1 MLQSIKK
8 LYGIGLSALDGEIG
22 HVQDFYFDD
31 QDWAI
36 RYVVA
41 DTGSWLAGRQVLFP
55 PHALGGLDQTRKLLR
70 VNLTRKQ
77 IENSPS
83 IESYKPVSRQYE
95 EEYHRYYGWPY
106 YWQGGGLCGTGGF
119 PIFEIPAE
127 SLPDKP
133 VTVNSSRAERA
144 DEHLRSTLNVDGY
157 RLEAS
162 DGKIGHVCDFMMD
175 TERWAIRQLVV
186 KTGWFPGKEVE
197 IPTDKIERIS
207 YDESS
212 VFVNLTG
219 KIVER
224 SPLHHVV
231 FNGAAS

>member
-1 MLQSIKK
+1 MLQNIKK
-8 LYGIGLSALDGEIG
+8 LYGIRLGASDGEIG

-31 QDWAI
+31 QDWTV
-36 RYVVA
+36 RYVAA
-41 DTGSWLAGRQVLFP
+41 DTGSWLAGRQVLFS
-55 PHALGGLDQTRKLLR
+55 PHAFGNLDQTRKLLR

-106 YWQGGGLCGTGGF
+106 YWQGGGLWGTDTF
-119 PIFEIPAE
+119 PIFEIPAK
-127 SLPDKP
+127 SLPGKP
-133 VTVNSSRAERA
+133 VTENGSPPKRT

-175 TERWAIRQLVV
+175 IESWAISRLVI
-186 KTGWFPGKEVE
+186 KTGWLPGREVE
-197 IPTDKIERIS
+197 ISTSKVDRIS
-207 YDESS
+207 YDKST

-219 KIVER
+219 KVVER
-224 SPLHHVV
+224 SPLHHLVSDGSA
-231 FNGAAS
+231 N